1 MNSIPIEYLQ
11 SVSLLVQ
18 PLEFVESKLI
28 DDRWIL
34 EHPEPLYFD
43 IPCPI
48 CNAQTIRFGSLPMR
62 RVRHLNFEQRPVF
75 VVLTLPRRKC
85 AAHGV
90 RSMPQRLFELRCSV
104 SIAFEDSIMELILL
118 MSKAEIARRQFI
130 SERMID
136 RMVLRASQRELVKCN
151 VPHLLK
157 NKRGR
162 GQ

>member
-11 SVSLLVQ
+11 CVSHLVQ
-18 PLEFVESKLI
+18 PFEFVESKLV
-28 DDRWIL
+28 DERWVL
-34 EHPEPLYFD
+34 ELREPLHFD

-48 CNAQTIRFGSLPMR
+48 CTAQTIRFGTLPMR

-75 VVLTLPRRKC
+75 VVLTLPRIKC
-85 AAHGV
+85 AEHGV

-118 MSKAEIARRQFI
+118 MSKAEIARRQFV

-136 RMVLRASQRELVKCN
+136 RIVLRASHREL
-151 VPHLLK
+151 LK
-157 NKRGR
+157 RTSPTP
-162 GQ
+162 